1 MSLVVGVT
9 KLAWM
14 FDRSRD
20 WAERLL
26 EEWQAEDRAIG
37 RTPPRVFKQGKRG
50 SLFTTMG
57 VLHQYMP
64 PGRDLALYRRMK
76 DVEEGLEA
84 TNRRIDREIDERKRE
99 DESLRR
105 ELRTRRAS

>member
-1 MSLVVGVT
+1 MSLIVGVT

-26 EEWQAEDRAIG
+26 AEWQEEDLAKG
-37 RTPPRVFKQGKRG
+37 RMPPRVFKQGKRG
-50 SLFTTMG
+50 SLFTTMAI
-57 VLHQYMP
+57 VHQYMP
-64 PGRDLALYRRMK
+64 PGRDIALYRRMK

-84 TNRRIDREIDERKRE
+84 TNRRLDREIEERKRE

-105 ELRTRRAS
+105 QLRTRRAS